1 MPVTLHEATVGTFL
15 HFLPSLEGLLDKA
28 EAHCQQTGTDP
39 QSLAAKRLCE
49 DMWDFAKQIEQCCHH
64 SRGAITGARAGV
76 FSPLPG
82 DVPHDFGALRAQIAE
97 ARAFLAE
104 VDPQELE
111 DISGNDMEFHVR
123 GQRMP
128 FVVKDFL
135 LGFSIPNFYFHVT
148 TAYAILRNQGLP
160 IGKLDYLGKLRV
172 KQG

>member
-1 MPVTLHEATVGTFL
+1 MPVTLHEATIGSFL

-39 QSLAAKRLCE
+39 QSLAAKRLCD
-49 DMWDFAKQIEQCCHH
+49 DMWDFAKQIEQSCHH

-82 DVPHDFGALRAQIAE
+82 DVPHDFGTLRAQ
-97 ARAFLAE
+97 LAQAQE
-104 VDPQELE
+104 YLAATEPQELE
-111 DISGNDMEFHVR
+111 DIAGNDMEFR
-123 GQRMP
+123 IGERRMP

-135 LGFSIPNFYFHVT
+135 LGFSVPNFYFHVT
-148 TAYAILRNQGLP
+148 TAYAILRSQGVQ
-160 IGKLDYLGKLRV
+160 IGKLDYLGKLRI